1 MSEAYRFTRGT
12 IPLLVSSPHSGTE
25 VPPHILARFSREAR
39 TLPDTDWHIPQL
51 YEFTAELGASQI
63 EAVFSRYI
71 IDLNRPPD
79 NESLYP
85 GKPATGLCPVE
96 MFDGAPLYIEGR
108 EPGSEEIDRRRTE
121 IWQPYHD
128 RIAEELQRLKAEHG
142 YALLYDCHSIRSL
155 IPRLFAGRLP
165 TLNLGT
171 YHGESCAAEI
181 AKEIEAMIGA
191 SEYSGVVNG
200 RFVGGHITRS
210 HGNPAE
216 NIHAVQMELTKADY
230 MNEDYPYA
238 YESALA
244 GQLQPTLRSVIE
256 AFVAAGASLHSA

>member
-1 MSEAYRFTRGT
+1 MSEAYRFTQGT

-25 VPPHILARFSREAR
+25 VPPHILAHFSKDAR

-51 YEFTAELGASQI
+51 YEFTADLGASQI
-63 EAVFSRYI
+63 EAVYSRYI

-79 NESLYP
+79 DESLYP
-85 GKPATGLCPVE
+85 GKPTTGLCPVQL
-96 MFDGAPLYIEGR
+96 FDGEPLYLEGR
-108 EPGSEEIDRRRTE
+108 EPNKEEIERRRRE

-128 RIAEELQRLKAEHG
+128 KIAEELQRLKAEFG
-142 YALLYDCHSIRSL
+142 YALLYDCHSIRSM

-181 AKEIEAMIGA
+181 EKQIGSIIDA
-191 SEYSGVVNG
+191 SEFSGIVNG

-210 HGNPAE
+210 HGNPSE
-216 NIHAVQMELTKADY
+216 NIHAIQMELTQADY
-230 MNEDYPYA
+230 MDEHYPYA
-238 YESALA
+238 YEPGLA
-244 GQLQPTLRSVIE
+244 EQLQPTLRSVIE
-256 AFVAAGASLHSA
+256 AFITTGESLHRA